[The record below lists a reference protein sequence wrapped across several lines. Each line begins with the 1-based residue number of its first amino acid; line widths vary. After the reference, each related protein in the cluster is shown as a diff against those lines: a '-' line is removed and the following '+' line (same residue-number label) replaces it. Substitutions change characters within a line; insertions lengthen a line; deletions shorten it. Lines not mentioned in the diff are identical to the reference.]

1 MMSNGK
7 SGNLG
12 DPEHLPCRQSREG
25 IRSANSAK
33 SGRERT
39 DDALEVGSAHSR
51 GNVLRKQDE
60 TQRQE
65 TLEGADRD
73 TQCDRETSSAHRG
86 GATTETKLERITK
99 IAWENL
105 HYKFTS
111 LASLLNEEYLA
122 HCFWE
127 LKRNKA
133 PGVDGVSV
141 EAYGK
146 KLGENLHGLVEQ
158 MKRMQY
164 RPQAVRRVYI
174 PKDNGGKRPLGIPAV
189 EDKIVQMGITRILEA
204 IFEPQF
210 LECSYGFRPG
220 RNCHTALNRV
230 DKVIMTKPINYIVDA
245 DIRGFFDTVDHKWMV
260 ESLKQ
265 RIADQ
270 NFLRLIVRF
279 LRSGILEEGKYY
291 ETEQGTPQ
299 GGILSPLLSNIYL
312 HYVLDLWV
320 EKKLKKECWGYVEE
334 IRYADD
340 FILCVQHKAEGER
353 VLSAV
358 RERLAKFGLA
368 LSEEKTRLIE
378 FGRYAGQNARRRKAK
393 PATFDFLG
401 FTHYCDRTRRG
412 YFKVGRRTSRKR
424 YRLKMKAMTLWLKTV
439 RNACPI
445 QGIWDVLKAKLIGH
459 YRYYGVSG
467 NYPRVARFY
476 YETIGSAFKW
486 LNRRS
491 QRRSF
496 TWAQFRRY
504 LEHYPLPKPK
514 LYKNF
519 YTLAPVS

>member
-1 MMSNGK
+1 MMIQGR

-12 DPEHLPCRQSREG
+12 DPLTVPKMGLRAINAE
-25 IRSANSAK
+25 NSGD
-33 SGRERT
+33 ST
-39 DDALEVGSAHSR
+39 DGKPGVGSAHSR
-51 GNVLRKQDE
+51 GNAPRNRNESQH
-60 TQRQE
+60 QE
-65 TLEGADRD
+65 TLEGADKD
-73 TQCDRETSSAHRG
+73 TQRDRETSSAHRG

-99 IAWENL
+99 VARENL
-105 HYKFTS
+105 RYKFTS
-111 LASLLNEEYLA
+111 LASLLDEDYLA

-141 EAYGK
+141 EAYEE
-146 KLGENLHGLVEQ
+146 KLAENLHGLVER
-158 MKRMQY
+158 MKLMEY

-174 PKDNGGKRPLGIPAV
+174 PKDDGGKRSLGIPAV
-189 EDKIVQMGITRILEA
+189 EDKIVQMGITKILEA

-230 DKVIMTKPINYIVDA
+230 DKVIMAKPINYIVDA
-245 DIRGFFDTVDHKWMV
+245 DIKGFFDTVDHRWMI
-260 ESLKQ
+260 ECLKQ

-279 LRSGILEEGKYY
+279 LKSGILEEGKYY
-291 ETEQGTPQ
+291 ETERGTPQ

-320 EKKLKKECWGYVEE
+320 EKKLKKECRGYVEE
-334 IRYADD
+334 VRYADD

-353 VLSAV
+353 VLTAL
-358 RERLAKFGLA
+358 RERLAKFGLM

-378 FGRYAGQNARRRKAK
+378 FGRYAQQNARRHNAK

-412 YFKVGRRTSRKR
+412 YFKVGRRTSKKK

-439 RNACPI
+439 RNAYPI
-445 QGIWDVLKAKLIGH
+445 QQIWDVLKAKLLGH

-467 NYPRVARFY
+467 NYPQVARFY

-496 TWAQFRRY
+496 TWDGFRRY
-504 LEHYPLPKPK
+504 LERYPLPKPK

>member
-7 SGNLG
+7 RGNLG
-12 DPEHLPCRQSREG
+12 DPLTVPNTGWRAINAEH
-25 IRSANSAK
+25 
-33 SGRERT
+33 SGDST
-39 DDALEVGSAHSR
+39 DGKPGVGSVHSR
-51 GNVLRKQDE
+51 GNVLRKQE
-60 TQRQE
+60 ESQRQE
-65 TLEGADRD
+65 TLEGADKDR
-73 TQCDRETSSAHRG
+73 QRDRETSSAHRD
-86 GATTETKLERITK
+86 GATTGTKLERITK
-99 IAWENL
+99 VARENL
-105 HYKFTS
+105 RYTFTS
-111 LASLLNEEYLA
+111 LASLLDEDYLA
-122 HCFWE
+122 HCFSE

-133 PGVDGVSV
+133 SGVDGVSV
-141 EAYGK
+141 EAYGE
-146 KLGENLHGLVEQ
+146 KLAENLHGLVER

-189 EDKIVQMGITRILEA
+189 EDKIVQMGITKILEA

-210 LECSYGFRPG
+210 LDCSYGFRRG
-220 RNCHTALNRV
+220 RSCHTALNRI

-245 DIRGFFDTVDHKWMV
+245 DIKGFFDTVDHKWMV
-260 ESLKQ
+260 ECLRQ
-265 RIADQ
+265 RIADR

-279 LRSGILEEGKYY
+279 LKSGILEEGKYY

-299 GGILSPLLSNIYL
+299 GGILSPVLSNIYL

-320 EKKLKKECWGYVEE
+320 EKKLKKECRGYVEE

-340 FILCVQHKAEGER
+340 FILCVQHRAEGER
-353 VLSAV
+353 VLSAL
-358 RERLAKFGLA
+358 RERLAKFGLE

-378 FGRYAGQNARRRKAK
+378 FGRYAQQNARRRQVK

-412 YFKVGRRTSRKR
+412 YFKVGRRTSRKK

-439 RNACPI
+439 RNAYPI
-445 QGIWDVLKAKLIGH
+445 QEIWDVLKAKLIGH

-467 NYPRVARFY
+467 NYPRIARFY
-476 YETIGSAFKW
+476 YETIGRAFKW

-491 QRRSF
+491 QRRSY
-496 TWAQFRRY
+496 TWERFRRY
-504 LEHYPLPKPK
+504 LERYPLPTPK
-514 LYKNF
+514 LYHNL

>member
-1 MMSNGK
+1 MMLKGK

-12 DPEHLPCRQSREG
+12 DPEHFPLRGG
-25 IRSANSAK
+25 IRSVNPAK

-39 DDALEVGSAHSR
+39 EGVLEVGSVHSR
-51 GNVLRKQDE
+51 GNVPRKRDE
-60 TQRQE
+60 SQYQE
-65 TLEGADRD
+65 TLEGADKD
-73 TQCDRETSSAHRG
+73 TQRDRETSSIHRG
-86 GATTETKLERITK
+86 GTATETKLERITK
-99 IAWENL
+99 VAQENL

-111 LASLLNEEYLA
+111 LASLLEEEYLA
-122 HCFWE
+122 HCFSE

-133 PGVDGVSV
+133 SGVDGVSV
-141 EAYGK
+141 EAYGE
-146 KLGENLHGLVEQ
+146 KLAENLHGLVER

-189 EDKIVQMGITRILEA
+189 EDKIVQMGMTKILEA

-210 LECSYGFRPG
+210 LDCSYGFRRG
-220 RNCHTALNRV
+220 RNCHTAIDRV

-245 DIRGFFDTVDHKWMV
+245 DIKGFFDTVDHKWMI
-260 ESLKQ
+260 ECLKQ

-279 LRSGILEEGKYY
+279 LKSGILEKESYR

-299 GGILSPLLSNIYL
+299 GGILSPILSNIYL

-320 EKKLKKECWGYVEE
+320 EKELKKECRGYLEE

-340 FILCVQHKAEGER
+340 FILCVQHKADGER
-353 VLSAV
+353 ALTALK
-358 RERLAKFGLA
+358 ERLAKFGLE

-378 FGRYAGQNARRRKAK
+378 FGRHARRQEAK

-401 FTHYCDRTRRG
+401 FVHYCDKTRRG
-412 YFKVGRRTSRKR
+412 YFKVGRRTSRKK
-424 YRLKMKAMTLWLKTV
+424 YRQKMKAMMLWLKAV
-439 RNACPI
+439 RNVLSLPE
-445 QGIWDVLKAKLIGH
+445 IWRLLKTKLIGH
-459 YRYYGVSG
+459 YRYYGISG
-467 NYPRVARFY
+467 NYPRIARYY
-476 YETIGSAFKW
+476 YETIGCAFKW

-491 QRRSF
+491 QKRSF
-496 TWAQFRRY
+496 SWEQFRRY

-514 LYKNF
+514 LYHNL
-519 YTLAPVS
+519 YTLAPAL